1 MLWPLALPFKITIAL
16 LMALVALLTALAP
29 IVKWKRGKMF
39 KISLACGCLAL
50 IPSCMGIMA
59 IIDSQR
65 FGTFQYNS
73 GSEVNDFRVER
84 YLPAKARNI
93 TLKKISAGHWAKYS
107 ISKADLL
114 SYLDA
119 IWDRYGEYSV
129 TSRDQLHDGEPV
141 SVDSIDY
148 DRMFADLKWPAL
160 KNPIEFHSP
169 IGKDGDGAIYY
180 FDATTETVY
189 HRAGYW

>member
-1 MLWPLALPFKITIAL
+1 MLWPLVLPLQITITL
-16 LMALVALLTALAP
+16 LIALVALLTALAP
-29 IVKWKRGKMF
+29 IVKWKRGKMLG
-39 KISLACGCLAL
+39 ISLAFGCLAL

-73 GSEVNDFRVER
+73 VSEVNDFRVAR

-93 TLKKISAGHWAKYS
+93 SLKKFPDGHCAKYS

-119 IWDRYGEYSV
+119 NWEKYGQHSAIA
-129 TSRDQLHDGEPV
+129 RDQLHDGEPV
-141 SVDSIDY
+141 SVDSIGHV
-148 DRMFADLKWPAL
+148 FADLQWPAL
-160 KNPIEFHSP
+160 KDPIEFHSP
-169 IGKDGDGAIYY
+169 IENDGGGATYY
-180 FDATTETVY
+180 FDATADTVY
-189 HRAGYW
+189 HRAAYW

>member
-1 MLWPLALPFKITIAL
+1 MLWPLVLPFQITISL
-16 LMALVALLTALAP
+16 LMALVAFFTVFAP

-39 KISLACGCLAL
+39 GISLAFGCLAF
-50 IPSCMGIMA
+50 IPSCVGIMV

-73 GSEVNDFRVER
+73 ASEVNDFRVAR
-84 YLPAKARNI
+84 YLPAKSRNI
-93 TLKKISAGHWAKYS
+93 SLKKYPNGYRAKYS

-119 IWDRYGEYSV
+119 LWDKYGEQSV
-129 TSRDQLHDGEPV
+129 TPRDQLHDGEPV
-141 SVDSIDY
+141 SVDSIDHV
-148 DRMFADLKWPAL
+148 FADLKWPAL

-169 IGKDGDGAIYY
+169 HEDDGGGATYY
-180 FDATTETVY
+180 FDATTDTVY
-189 HRAGYW
+189 QRAGYW

>member
-1 MLWPLALPFKITIAL
+1 MLWPLVLPLQITISL

-29 IVKWKRGKMF
+29 TVKWKRAKMF
-39 KISLACGCLAL
+39 GVSLAFGCLAL

-73 GSEVNDFRVER
+73 ASEVNDFRVAR
-84 YLPAKARNI
+84 YLPAKARNL
-93 TLKKISAGHWAKYS
+93 TLKKFAAGYLAKYS

-119 IWDRYGEYSV
+119 FWE
-129 TSRDQLHDGEPV
+129 RDGQHSMIARDEFYNGQPAPA
-141 SVDSIDY
+141 DYIDHV
-148 DRMFADLKWPAL
+148 FADLKWPAL
-160 KNPIEFHSP
+160 KNPTEFHSP
-169 IGKDGDGAIYY
+169 MEDDGGGAVYY
-180 FDATTETVY
+180 FDATTTTVY
-189 HRAGYW
+189 QRAGYW

>member
-1 MLWPLALPFKITIAL
+1 MLWPLVLPLLITISL
-16 LMALVALLTALAP
+16 LMALIALLTALAP
-29 IVKWKRGKMF
+29 IVKWNRARMF
-39 KISLACGCLAL
+39 GISLTLGCLAL

-73 GSEVNDFRVER
+73 ASEVNDSRVAR
-84 YLPAKARNI
+84 YLPVRARNI
-93 TLKKISAGHWAKYS
+93 SLKKFAAGHYAKYS

-119 IWDRYGEYSV
+119 LWDRDGQHSKIG
-129 TSRDQLHDGEPV
+129 RDEFYDGQPPPA
-141 SVDSIDY
+141 DY
-148 DRMFADLKWPAL
+148 IEHVFADLKWPVL
-160 KNPIEFHSP
+160 KNPTEFHSP
-169 IGKDGDGAIYY
+169 IEDDGGGAVYY
-180 FDATTETVY
+180 FDATTNTVY